1 MNYAQ
6 LISDFNDGTLDKD
19 TIQLVMDN
27 DGSYFTVLDGDM
39 SDEEKDKITDSL
51 DKKYG
56 SSNGYEDIV
65 EVLQA
70 AGVNCEWC

>member
-27 DGSYFTVLDGDM
+27 DCSYFTVLDSDM
-39 SDEEKDKITDSL
+39 SDEEKDKVTDAL
-51 DKKYG
+51 EKKYG

-65 EVLQA
+65 AVLQA

>member
-1 MNYAQ
+1 MDYAQ

-27 DGSYFTVLDGDM
+27 DGSYFAVLDADM
-39 SDEEKDKITDSL
+39 SDEEKDPITDAL

-65 EVLQA
+65 SVLQA
-70 AGVNCEWC
+70 AGVNCDWC